1 MKKMNRLLT
10 YVVLLPALLTSGCL
24 ATKIDADGFNLARL
38 DSLVKTNETTL
49 NDLRALFSTPTF
61 IGETVQG
68 DSIVGYTFLAA
79 DYLSGSFKVLG
90 STVLTLGAVSTIHPY
105 TLKNAF
111 FKLDKSGRVIEIKK
125 NGYAYLENVK
135 SNGDGWNECEF
146 DLTDEEINSSVC
158 YTNRFEI
165 RARYAKEM
173 AKLKGIAVKD
183 IDTSEEFFLCD
194 EKCHAK
200 RGAIK
205 AYGQF
210 RQMNFDVKRE
220 SDDGSRHKES
230 EILHNPIKQFEA
242 ETN

>member
-10 YVVLLPALLTSGCL
+10 YAILLPAVFTSGCIS
-24 ATKIDADGFNLARL
+24 TKIDAGGFNLAGL
-38 DSLVKTNETTL
+38 ETLVKTNETTL
-49 NDLRALFSTPTF
+49 SDLRALFSTPTF

-68 DSIVGYTFLAA
+68 DTVVGYAFLAV

-90 STVLTLGAVSTIHPY
+90 STFLTLGAVSTVHPY
-105 TLKNAF
+105 TQKNAY

-125 NGYAYLENVK
+125 NGYAYIMNLN
-135 SNGDGWNECEF
+135 SDGSGQNECEF
-146 DLTDEEINSSVC
+146 DLTDEEVNSATYYS
-158 YTNRFEI
+158 NRFEI
-165 RARYAKEM
+165 RARYAKEV
-173 AKLKGIAVKD
+173 AKLKGIAIKD
-183 IDTSEEFFLCD
+183 VDTSEEFFPCD

-210 RQMNFDVKRE
+210 RQMNFDIKWE
-220 SDDGSRHKES
+220 SDDASRREES
-230 EILHNPIKQFEA
+230 KILHNPIKQFEA